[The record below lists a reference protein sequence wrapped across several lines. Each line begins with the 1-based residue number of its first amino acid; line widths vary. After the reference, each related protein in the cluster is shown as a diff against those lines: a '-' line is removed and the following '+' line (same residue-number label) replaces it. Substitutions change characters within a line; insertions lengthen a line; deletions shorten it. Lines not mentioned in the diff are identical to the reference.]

1 MRALKL
7 CLLML
12 YHPITVGEYIVRHRG
27 DARFKAMGWIT
38 VGCILAVML
47 GVNIFSIYYT
57 HFPLSTVSVRKA
69 NLLLE
74 CGKLFVPVLTW
85 ILASYLM
92 TTILDGATTL
102 SEAILYNCLALTP
115 YVLFTVPITL
125 LSRILDLNQ
134 AGLYGFLTYAV
145 IVWVVALMLIGLKNM
160 NDYTVGK
167 TALIILLTLFTMLGI
182 WATVVLLFTIF
193 SQFVTMIKEVYYEVI
208 YRMR

>member
-12 YHPITVGEYIVRHRG
+12 YHPITAGEYIIRNRG
-27 DARFKAMGWIT
+27 DRRFKTMGWIT
-38 VGCILAVML
+38 VACMMLIML
-47 GVNIFSIYYT
+47 GVKIFSIYFT

-92 TTILDGATTL
+92 TTILDGATTIG
-102 SEAILYNCLALTP
+102 EAVLYNCLALTP
-115 YVLFTVPITL
+115 YVLLSIPITL

-134 AGLYGFLTYAV
+134 AGLYNFLNSAV
-145 IVWVVALMLIGLKNM
+145 IVWVVLLMLIGLKYM
-160 NDYTVGK
+160 NDYSVGK
-167 TALIILLTLFTMLGI
+167 TALIVLLTLFTMLGI
-182 WATVVLLFTIF
+182 WATVVLLFTIS
-193 SQFVTMIKEVYYEVI
+193 SQFVTMIREVYYEVI
-208 YRMR
+208 YRVR